1 MKKHR
6 LLKSMLAAFI
16 ICSIMPFNGSFT
28 VSADSYYPMGCST
41 SEFEVSYINDD
52 GSFSKISCHSSFNAA
67 KQAMKANSDYVVR
80 YSKSYSPAKI
90 VAMNSGLAYSYP
102 GRRNSSTMYL
112 FQNPMERNSSAY
124 KSTYISNHYEMTY
137 IDTCGSDIYD
147 IAPAGKGYVQIVMN
161 GFEGFADLE
170 YTDLVP
176 EKYICNQIP
185 IWLGGNNSYED
196 EDPFRVKV
204 HQNYYEIVKNGNYY
218 DLVFHYFRAYPKNG
232 VNGNDALEYIVNAD
246 NAQNYIDVG
255 METGKKYYS
264 NDGIRF
270 YSDPALTSFVAECYN
285 YYQFLPVRSKTNISA
300 STFNAF
306 MRGYKGSAS
315 VMNNQAECF
324 IDSQNNYG
332 CNALIIYAM
341 ACLESAYGTSGYATN
356 RNNLFGWAAYDDSPN
371 NASYFSSVS
380 ACVREQMGRNLNL
393 FTDYTNRRYFGTCV
407 GNKGAGFNV
416 YYASDPYWGVKIA
429 SIAYL
434 IDKYANGKNG
444 NLTDYN
450 AYTIGFVKNNYNDVL
465 YSSNIDWDPNIYKTS
480 DGNEVLYSGRFGSH
494 YQKDLT
500 VVVLNQTDGR
510 YKIQSTNPVKNGS
523 INTDDGILDYDW
535 DKSVGYID
543 TDKVILL
550 HSSSVQQVFTQ
561 PVSADS
567 FTIIDHIELDDQN
580 LTISGIGGLNGYDF
594 TDINA
599 VSHVINVYNLS
610 NNEIITSFECQNAD
624 TGWYNINDGHNY
636 KWAGFSGT
644 LDLSQ
649 LDKGSYILRLETSIE
664 NVAYSESLMKCN
676 MSEYASLCENTG
688 EYEYRISLNEMYG
701 YRIEI
706 DIDHPGLDY
715 SLLNKTSMR
724 TSLGTIDSVSYL
736 SEENHDYVV
745 LEGVGMM
752 YYLNYDNAENYHQLY
767 LVNDNDVIHMQ
778 TETKPCSFDYASF
791 YESDYNMDHI
801 CYSAR
806 ADLNDLNGNYRIV
819 IGIQNGEYYDLFEID
834 NRFNMQYEG
843 YENSDTKVSFFTD
856 SVRYRLMMDVKKMN
870 DGGNS

>member
-1 MKKHR
+1 MMKKHR
-6 LLKSMLAAFI
+6 LLKTMLAAFI
-16 ICSIMPFNGSFT
+16 ICTIMPLNGSFT
-28 VSADSYYPMGCST
+28 VSADSYYPMACST

-52 GSFSKISCHSSFNAA
+52 GSMSKISCHSSFNEA

-80 YSKSYSPAKI
+80 YSKSYSPSKI

-112 FQNPMERNSSAY
+112 FQNPQARNSSAY

-137 IDTCGSDIYD
+137 IDTCGPDVYD
-147 IAPAGKGYVQIVMN
+147 IAPAGKGYIRITMN

-176 EKYICNQIP
+176 DKYIRNQIP

-196 EDPFRVKV
+196 EDPFQVKV
-204 HQNYYEIVKNGNYY
+204 HQNYYEIVKNGKYY

-232 VNGNDALEYIVNAD
+232 RNGNDALEYIVNAD
-246 NAQNYIDVG
+246 NAQNYINAG
-255 METGKKYYS
+255 MEIGKKYYS

-270 YSDPALTSFVAECYN
+270 YSDPYLNDFVAECFN

-300 STFNAF
+300 ETFNSF
-306 MRGYKGSAS
+306 MKDYKGSSS
-315 VMNNQAECF
+315 VMFNQAECF

-450 AYTIGFVKNNYNDVL
+450 AYTIGFVKNNFNDVL
-465 YSSNIDWDPNIYKTS
+465 YSSDVEWNPNIYKTS
-480 DGNEVLYSGRFGSH
+480 NGNEILYTGKFGAH

-500 VVVLNQTDGR
+500 VIILNQTDGR
-510 YKIQSTNPVKNGS
+510 YKIQSTNPIKNGS

-543 TDKVILL
+543 IDKVVLL
-550 HSSSVQQVFTQ
+550 YNSTVSQVNTQ
-561 PVSADS
+561 PVEADS
-567 FTIIDHIELDDQN
+567 FTIVDNIELNDQK
-580 LTISGIGGLNGYDF
+580 LIVSGIGGMNGYDF
-594 TDINA
+594 TDNESI
-599 VSHVINVYNLS
+599 SHLINVYDLS
-610 NNEIITSFECQNAD
+610 NNEKTASFICENTD
-624 TGWYNINDGHNY
+624 VSWYNINDGHNY
-636 KWAGFSGT
+636 KWAGFTGT
-644 LDLSQ
+644 VDLSQ
-649 LDKGSYILRLETSIE
+649 LNKGSYIFRLETAIDG
-664 NVAYSESLMKCN
+664 VAYSEALMKCN
-676 MSEYASLCENTG
+676 LSEYASLFDTAEENA
-688 EYEYRISLNEMYG
+688 YRVNLNEIYG
-701 YRIEI
+701 YRIELDVDNPI
-706 DIDHPGLDY
+706 LDY
-715 SLLNKTSMR
+715 SQLYKISMR
-724 TSLGTIDSVSYL
+724 SSLGTIESVSYL
-736 SEENHDYVV
+736 KENDHDYIVFD
-745 LEGVGMM
+745 GVGMM
-752 YYLNYDNAENYHQLY
+752 YYLNYENETEYHQLY
-767 LVNDNDVIHMQ
+767 LVNDNSVLQMH
-778 TETKPCSFDYASF
+778 TESKPCSFNYASF

-801 CYSAR
+801 CYSAK
-806 ADLNDLNGNYRIV
+806 ADINDLKGDYRIMMA
-819 IGIQNGEYYDLFEID
+819 IQNGDYYDLFEID
-834 NRFNMQYEG
+834 NRFNTQYEE
-843 YENSDTKVSFFTD
+843 YENNSTKVSFFTD
-856 SVRYRLMMDVKKMN
+856 SVRYRLMMNVMKED
-870 DGGNS
+870 